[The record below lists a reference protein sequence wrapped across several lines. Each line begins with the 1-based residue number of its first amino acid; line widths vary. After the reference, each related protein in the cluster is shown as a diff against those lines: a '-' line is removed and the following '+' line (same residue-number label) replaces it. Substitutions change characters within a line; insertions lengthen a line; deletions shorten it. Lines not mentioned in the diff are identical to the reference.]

1 VFGLLRGEKPWSRG
15 MTSESP
21 EVGVVKNGMKAKV
34 PGNRYGSVWREM
46 L

>member
-1 VFGLLRGEKPWSRG
+1 
-15 MTSESP
+15 MSESP

-34 PGNRYGSVWREM
+34 SGNRYGSAWRKK